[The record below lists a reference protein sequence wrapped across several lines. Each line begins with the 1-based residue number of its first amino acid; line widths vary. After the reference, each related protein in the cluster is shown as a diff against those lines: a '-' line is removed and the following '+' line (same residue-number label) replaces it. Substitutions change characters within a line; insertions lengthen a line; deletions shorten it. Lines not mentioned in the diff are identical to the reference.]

1 MRLQLIYGSDRP
13 GPDAVEYG
21 FDGPT
26 LYGVQSVHS
35 IYGIDMTIRFHDL
48 RSMCQ
53 AERITGWKR
62 YSDAGMFLVIDNIGS
77 FIKTRE
83 PSRNWV
89 PAYYGQYVFVDELSY
104 SSEIRSDLEEI
115 RYKLEHIAVNIC

>member
-26 LYGVQSVHS
+26 LYGVDCIHS

-48 RSMCQ
+48 RSLCE

-62 YSDAGMFLVIDNIGS
+62 CGDAGLILVIDNIGS

-89 PAYYGQYVFVDELSY
+89 SAYYGQYILVDEYSY
-104 SSEIRSDLEEI
+104 SAEIKRDLADLRSGLERITANI
-115 RYKLEHIAVNIC
+115 R